1 MGERGVLVFNSVST
15 ETLDNFRAAVASVG
29 WHISY
34 ETLLT
39 VDQHNPITILQ
50 AKPGQG

>member
-1 MGERGVLVFNSVST
+1 VLAATRVWRGTVALSREAIER
-15 ETLDNFRAAVASVG
+15 VG

-39 VDQHNPITILQ
+39 VDAHNPITILQ
-50 AKPGQG
+50 AKGK